1 MNKASLPFLSLGGWS
16 QRPADVVEVAHSS
29 TPRHRS
35 QGENPPLGLTLGG
48 QWTGEDGFRPC
59 PRAQASRTW
68 QGGGAGRGEGWFP
81 FRLVFWLSSEARDC
95 SGLLPQGHSS
105 HARPHLCSHPLLHIS
120 RRCGCG
126 SLLFSWEVHG

>member
-16 QRPADVVEVAHSS
+16 QRPADVAEVAHSS

-105 HARPHLCSHPLLHIS
+105 SYKS
-120 RRCGCG
+120 K
-126 SLLFSWEVHG
+126 FSDCTPGTLGLGPACCLYKPFQ